1 MTSSISR
8 FLVTG
13 ANGQLGR
20 LVIASLLKRVDRMA
34 VIAFVRDAAKAT
46 DLAALGIEVRVGD
59 YTRPDTLDA
68 AIAGVD
74 HVLLISS
81 NELGLRTAQHR
92 NVIEASASAGVK
104 RLVYTS
110 VLHADTSTLGLAEEH
125 RQTEALLRT
134 SDVPFVLLRNGWYTE
149 NYAASIAPALA
160 NGAFI
165 GSAKKGLISSAARAD
180 YAEAATIALTCGAI
194 ESGAVYELAGDNS
207 YTLAQFAAEISRQSG
222 KTIPYVDMPEAEYR
236 AALIG
241 AGLPEPIAAMLAA
254 SDVAAA
260 QGALFDEGRQL
271 SRLIGRPT
279 TPLTV
284 VVKTALPA

>member
-20 LVIASLLKRVDRMA
+20 LVIESLLERVDRMA
-34 VIAFVRDAAKAT
+34 IVAFVRDAAKVA
-46 DLAALGIEVRVGD
+46 DLAALGIEVREGD
-59 YTRPDTLDA
+59 YTRPDTLDD

-81 NELGLRTAQHR
+81 SELGQRTAQHR
-92 NVIEASASAGVK
+92 NVIEASARAGVK

-134 SDVPFVLLRNGWYTE
+134 LGVPFLALRNGWYTE

-165 GSAKKGLISSAARAD
+165 GSAKEGLISSAARAD
-180 YAEAATIALTCGAI
+180 YAEAAAIALTRGGI
-194 ESGAVYELAGDNS
+194 ESGAVYELAGDDS

-222 KTIPYVDMPEAEYR
+222 KAIPYVDKSEVEFLADRRWPA
-236 AALIG
+236 G
-241 AGLPEPIAAMLAA
+241 AHRGPA
-254 SDVAAA
+254 
-260 QGALFDEGRQL
+260 R
-271 SRLIGRPT
+271 RL
-279 TPLTV
+279 
-284 VVKTALPA
+284 

>member
-20 LVIASLLKRVDRMA
+20 LVIASLLERVDRMA
-34 VIAFVRDAAKAT
+34 IVAFVRDAAKVA
-46 DLAALGIEVRVGD
+46 DLAALGIEVREGD
-59 YTRPDTLDA
+59 YTRPDTLDD

-74 HVLLISS
+74 RVLLISS
-81 NELGLRTAQHR
+81 SELGRRTAQHR
-92 NVIEASASAGVK
+92 NVIEASARASVN

-110 VLHADTSTLGLAEEH
+110 LLHADTSTLGLAEEH
-125 RQTEALLRT
+125 RQTEALLHI
-134 SDVPFVLLRNGWYTE
+134 SGVPFVVLRNGWYTE

-165 GSAKKGLISSAARAD
+165 GSAKQGLISSAARAD
-180 YAEAATIALTCGAI
+180 YAEAAAIALTRGGI
-194 ESGAVYELAGDNS
+194 ESGAVYELAGDHS

-222 KTIPYVDMPEAEYR
+222 KTIPYVDMSEAKFR

-241 AGLPEPIAAMLAA
+241 AGLPEP
-254 SDVAAA
+254 VAALLA
-260 QGALFDEGRQL
+260 DSDAAAANGALFDEGRQL
-271 SRLIGRPT
+271 STLIGRPT
-279 TPLTV
+279 TPLAV
-284 VVKTALPA
+284 VVQAALPA